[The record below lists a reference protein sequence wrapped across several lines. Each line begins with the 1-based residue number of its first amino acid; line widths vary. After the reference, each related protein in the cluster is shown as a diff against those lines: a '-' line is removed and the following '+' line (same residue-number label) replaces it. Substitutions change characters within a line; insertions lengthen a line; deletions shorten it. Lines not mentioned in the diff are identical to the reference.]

1 MIKFRRRLEKG
12 GDGIRFLIC
21 LAISVI
27 SILTTALIAALI
39 VSRLDDP
46 TSKLGLYS
54 LLAMLVA
61 AGLSG
66 MITVKTGGDGD
77 LRFSVL
83 VSLAVVLLMLLINVI
98 FCKGRVSGGAFMNY
112 GCYFGVASL
121 CAFIGR
127 KKNKRPR
134 HRF

>member
-12 GDGIRFLIC
+12 GVGIRFLIC

-98 FCKGRVSGGAFMNY
+98 ISSGKISLGAIMNY
-112 GCYFGVASL
+112 VCY
-121 CAFIGR
+121 IGSYLLGALITKHLGGR
-127 KKNKRPR
+127 RR
-134 HRF
+134 HR